1 MLNRRLALTAS
12 LALLLGF
19 TGNIAYAATAEPGS
33 LESPQMTPEG
43 TTKGAPLRIG
53 ATVSDTGEL
62 ADLGTQVRRGLVM
75 WQAGINERGG
85 LLGRAVELE
94 LHDDGSSAQQA
105 VQHYRAMRDSGISL
119 FISPYSSEMT
129 LAVRNDVGRADIAM
143 ISIASAPEIWATE
156 DTRIFGA
163 YTPANHN
170 MDPFMH
176 MVAKRGLSTV
186 ALAYQASKFP
196 TAVAEGVRTKAAEL
210 NLKIVLDQ
218 SYPEGTRDFGPL
230 SEAIRQSSPDAIIV
244 GSYLQD
250 AIDFTKAAHKQGVKT
265 KLIAFSGGP
274 ALRQYGNAVGSSI
287 AEGVIST
294 VQWLRS
300 VRMPGSFDFGF
311 RYRSQFGIYPSYDAA
326 GGYAAGQILEAAMR
340 LAKSA
345 EPAAVRA
352 KLATMKFRSIL
363 GHYRV
368 DERGMQNAK
377 PTYLVQWQDN
387 HISLV
392 YPPQLARWQVVY
404 PLPW

>member
-12 LALLLGF
+12 LALMLGF
-19 TGNIAYAATAEPGS
+19 AGSIAYAASAEPGS
-33 LESPQMTPEG
+33 LDSPQMTPEG
-43 TTKGAPLRIG
+43 TTQGAPLRIG

-62 ADLGTQVRRGLVM
+62 ADLGTQVRRGLIM

-94 LHDDGSSAQQA
+94 LHDDRSNAQQA
-105 VQHYRAMRDSGISL
+105 VKHYQAMRDSGISL

-129 LAVRNDVGRADIAM
+129 LAVRNDVGLADIAM

-176 MVAKRGLSTV
+176 MVAKRGLSRV
-186 ALAYQASKFP
+186 ALAYQASEFP
-196 TAVAEGVRTKAAEL
+196 TAVAEGVRAKAAEL

-218 SYPEGTRDFGPL
+218 SYPEGTRDFAPL

-274 ALRQYGNAVGSSI
+274 ALRQYGDAVGGSI

-345 EPAAVRA
+345 EPAEVRA

>member
-19 TGNIAYAATAEPGS
+19 TGNIVYAATAEPGS

-62 ADLGTQVRRGLVM
+62 ADLGTQVRRGLIM

>member
-62 ADLGTQVRRGLVM
+62 ADLGTQVRRGLIM